1 MPHTVLGLIRKLDE
15 PYFLLIYKVQSP
27 RGQAKNFR
35 RISCTQRSEEVENER
50 VKTAL
55 VPV

>member
-1 MPHTVLGLIRKLDE
+1 MPHTGLGLIRKLEE

-27 RGQAKNFR
+27 KGQEKNFQ
-35 RISCTQRSEEVENER
+35 RISCTQRRGEVENER

>member
-15 PYFLLIYKVQSP
+15 PYFLLIYKVRSP
-27 RGQAKNFR
+27 RGQGKNFR
-35 RISCTQRSEEVENER
+35 RISCTQRRGEVENER